1 MNRRLK
7 WGTALMLALATAAA
21 PAIAMADN
29 DRRGGYSHRDHDRRG
44 HDRHERRRDNRDH
57 RQARREY
64 RQDRRDHRYDR
75 RHDRRD
81 YRDAHRYSYSRAH
94 RAPVRV
100 VHHRPVVRHYHPGPR
115 HGPPRWARGGY
126 VHHYQRPIYV
136 VNDYY
141 GRGLRHPPRGHHW
154 VRDDRGDMLLVA
166 IATGL
171 IVDMILR

>member
-1 MNRRLK
+1 MKCNPAVA
-7 WGTALMLALATAAA
+7 TIAIDLAKTVFQVLAVDAHG
-21 PAIAMADN
+21 N
-29 DRRGGYSHRDHDRRG
+29 VLESHRL
-44 HDRHERRRDNRDH
+44 
-57 RQARREY
+57 
-64 RQDRRDHRYDR
+64 
-75 RHDRRD
+75 
-81 YRDAHRYSYSRAH
+81 SRSAFIAFWH
-94 RAPVRV
+94 NRAPVRV

>member
-44 HDRHERRRDNRDH
+44 HDRHERRWDNRDH
-57 RQARREY
+57 RQARRH
-64 RQDRRDHRYDR
+64 DRRDDRYDR
-75 RHDRRD
+75 RDRRYAYAHDR
-81 YRDAHRYSYSRAH
+81 

-100 VHHRPVVRHYHPGPR
+100 VHHRPVVRHYH
-115 HGPPRWARGGY
+115 HAPPRWARGAY
-126 VHHYQRPIYV
+126 VHHYHRPIHV
-136 VNDYY
+136 VHDYR